1 MATENTPTK
10 EDILENLSKNGINN
24 LDDLIEALM
33 PETGGY
39 REQPWHRYAEEN
51 FFKLS
56 PGLFAIGRA
65 TDQAITGDDDDPI
78 VDNAI
83 TG

>member
-10 EDILENLSKNGINN
+10 EEILENLSKNGINN
-24 LDDLIEALM
+24 LEDLIEALM

-51 FFKLS
+51 FFRLT

-65 TDQAITGDDDDPI
+65 TDQAITGDLDDRIAD
-78 VDNAI
+78 DA
-83 TG
+83 TT